1 MAAQQ
6 ADVRLPIVRR
16 LVGVR
21 GQHLTQGHVLAE
33 HLPIQ
38 PQQLTSRPRLEHM
51 EQRLSRRRLLQDG
64 PLRLLLFGLHPCEL
78 APLQANRPVEQL
90 LHVSSGPLAE
100 LVGVR
105 VEALDLHHRH
115 LQQARTA
122 IDHRPLGAF
131 KHGQQCGRDPLRGIV
146 LAQESLHLR
155 LHRCGAQPQVLLREP
170 LGRVVDLLRA
180 VHLRRPV
187 RRVVHRLPL
196 AEHLGALEHV
206 PHCLR
211 GGRCEGGTDAALLHL
226 ASNDGKLPFRGL
238 RIVVRG
244 TPGCMQ
250 APHATQV
257 LRHDAVHREPL
268 VRQLRTRERLHI
280 RHVVTVGVLQQQV
293 LRLVVPCTGASLEV
307 LQRLRRERVARPELL
322 HHRRDH
328 RLGVP
333 VIHLGGVRLQ
343 GLAQERQHVLVELPV
358 HDADRAGIALLV
370 EAGTDGVHASTQ
382 RSPLISV
389 QQDAGQVGQL
399 VAIVVRTH
407 RLSRAERDLNHPIA
421 PAQGRVRGTPA
432 RVLHTHLR
440 HQQLEGAD
448 VVHGIPKI
456 HHRHRACLNGVV
468 QVNHLPRV
476 REVLV
481 ELLDDLLLQ
490 CLRGTRRVER

>member
-6 ADVRLPIVRR
+6 ADVRLPIIRR

-21 GQHLTQGHVLAE
+21 GQHLPQGHVLTE

-51 EQRLSRRRLLQDG
+51 EQRFSRCRLLQDG
-64 PLRLLLFGLHPCEL
+64 PLRLLLFGLHSCEL

-105 VEALDLHHRH
+105 VEARNLHHRH
-115 LQQARTA
+115 LQQACTPV
-122 IDHRPLGAF
+122 DHRPLGAF
-131 KHGQQCGRDPLRGIV
+131 EHRQQCGGDSLRDIV

-170 LGRVVDLLRA
+170 LGCVVDFLRA

-206 PHCLR
+206 PHRLR
-211 GGRCEGGTDAALLHL
+211 GGRCEGGAHAALLHL
-226 ASNDGKLPFRGL
+226 ARNDGELPLRG
-238 RIVVRG
+238 RRVVVRG

-250 APHATQV
+250 VPHQAQV

-268 VRQLRTRERLHI
+268 VRQLHTRERLHI

-293 LRLVVPCTGASLEV
+293 LRLVVPGTDASLEV
-307 LQRLRRERVARPELL
+307 RQRLHRERVARPELL
-322 HHRRDH
+322 HHLRDR

-343 GLAQERQHVLVELPV
+343 GLAQEHQHVLVELPV
-358 HDADRAGIALLV
+358 HNADRAGIALLV
-370 EAGTDGVHASTQ
+370 DAGADGVHTSTQ

-389 QQDAGQVGQL
+389 HQDAGQVGQL
-399 VAIVVRTH
+399 VAIEVRTH
-407 RLSRAERDLNHPIA
+407 RLSRAERGLNHPIA
-421 PAQGRVRGTPA
+421 SAQGRVRGTPA
-432 RVLHTHLR
+432 
-440 HQQLEGAD
+440 
-448 VVHGIPKI
+448 
-456 HHRHRACLNGVV
+456 
-468 QVNHLPRV
+468 
-476 REVLV
+476 
-481 ELLDDLLLQ
+481 
-490 CLRGTRRVER
+490 